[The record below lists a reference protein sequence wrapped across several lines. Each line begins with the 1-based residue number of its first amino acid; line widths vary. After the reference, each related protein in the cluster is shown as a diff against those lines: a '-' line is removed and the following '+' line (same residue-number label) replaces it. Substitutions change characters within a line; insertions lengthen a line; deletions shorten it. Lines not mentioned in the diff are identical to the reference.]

1 MKNTKDEVANF
12 FFINFYA
19 EVRKQNGELYSRS
32 SMVNIRFGLQRF
44 LQSSATYGII
54 NEPEFKL
61 SSEMFKA
68 VLTNIKRR

>member
-1 MKNTKDEVANF
+1 
-12 FFINFYA
+12 
-19 EVRKQNGELYSRS
+19 
-32 SMVNIRFGLQRF
+32 MVNIRFGLQRF

-68 VLTNIKRR
+68 VLTNIKRRWWNMSSIKFEEVFDKAEPPVSVFLAAT